1 MSNLT
6 ALITGASRGIGFA
19 VAQKFAQNG
28 INLVLVCKNNI
39 DRLNNIAQEL
49 KNKYNV
55 KVFCFKCDLSSK
67 SDIDALY
74 NFAMSNVDKVDILV
88 NNAGICIDKE
98 VNDRDLNDFDST
110 FRLNLFAPF
119 YLSKLF
125 GKKMVENKFGKI
137 VNISSNNAT
146 KCFYPTTIDYDSS
159 KAGLDILTKNLA
171 IEFSPYVNVNAVA
184 PGWIDTDM
192 NSELFT
198 PDIMELEKEKILKK
212 RIGVPED
219 VANLIYFLTTSEAE
233 YIDGEVITIDGGM
246 F

>member
-1 MSNLT
+1 MEKLT
-6 ALITGASRGIGFA
+6 ALITGASRGIGCA
-19 VAQKFAQNG
+19 VARKMAENG
-28 INLVLVCKNNI
+28 INLVLICKSNI
-39 DRLNNIAQEL
+39 DKLNKLADEL
-49 KNKYNV
+49 RNKYAISIETY
-55 KVFCFKCDLSSK
+55 KCDLSKKDEIDELYK
-67 SDIDALY
+67 SI
-74 NFAMSNVDKVDILV
+74 SCKVDFLV
-88 NNAGICIDKE
+88 NNAGICLDKE
-98 VNDRDLNDFDST
+98 VKDREIDDFDST

-125 GKKMVENKFGKI
+125 GKKMMENEFGKI
-137 VNISSNNAT
+137 INISSNNAT

-192 NSELFT
+192 NGELFT

-212 RIGVPED
+212 RIGTPED
-219 VANLIYFLTTSEAE
+219 VANLVYFLVSKDAD
-233 YIDGEVITIDGGM
+233 YINGEVITIDGGM